1 MVLEFCV
8 YKFVICAVSPP
19 EEKLVLLLSEGVN
32 GANELMNH
40 LLTIY

>member
-1 MVLEFCV
+1 
-8 YKFVICAVSPP
+8 VSPP
-19 EEKLVLLLSEGVN
+19 EEKLVLLLAEVVN